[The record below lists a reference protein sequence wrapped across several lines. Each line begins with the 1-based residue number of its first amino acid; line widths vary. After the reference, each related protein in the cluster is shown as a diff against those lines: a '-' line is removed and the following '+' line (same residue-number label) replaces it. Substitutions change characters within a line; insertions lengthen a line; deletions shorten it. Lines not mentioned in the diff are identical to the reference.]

1 MTIIFSHKNIKLN
14 IDRLGLKIVHG
25 LVWLDMKIV
34 RNLPQKFPSTNTL
47 QLLILSSEIAK
58 SLDVMKGK

>member
-14 IDRLGLKIVHG
+14 IDRSGLKIVHG
-25 LVWLDMKIV
+25 QVWLDMKIV

-47 QLLILSSEIAK
+47 KLLILSSEIAK